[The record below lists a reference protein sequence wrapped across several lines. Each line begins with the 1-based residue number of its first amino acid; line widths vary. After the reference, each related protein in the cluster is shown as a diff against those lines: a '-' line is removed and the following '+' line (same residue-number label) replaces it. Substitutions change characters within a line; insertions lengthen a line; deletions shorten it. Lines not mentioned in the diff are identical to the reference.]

1 MPTGPT
7 AGDSVSGGNG
17 RHVVGDVTV
26 ESIDTVAHA
35 GHVDRR
41 SGVGRTRLFRGEL
54 HLIVHADLPGITDE
68 QFEQLADEARRLCA
82 ISKILRVPITL
93 GAARVAVTITTSAQ
107 HAPRESH

>member
-1 MPTGPT
+1 MVATSSATSPSSRSTPSRKLAMWTDDQGLD
-7 AGDSVSGGNG
+7 GHGYS
-17 RHVVGDVTV
+17 V
-26 ESIDTVAHA
+26 ESV
-35 GHVDRR
+35 
-41 SGVGRTRLFRGEL
+41 

-93 GAARVAVTITTSAQ
+93 GATLVTVTITTSAQ